1 MDPAGGRGRLGRQ
14 RLPSA
19 PGRSGRA
26 RRASRRPGPRRC
38 GLWRSR
44 TRSRAQPRPP
54 ASAAGVRGPEVT
66 ELQGAV
72 EMAQT
77 EQAQGSNPEAKALA
91 AKIVQDQTAEI
102 ADADA
107 ADAGLTRQAACLGG
121 AQASEQAVAVAR
133 PARLITT

>member
-1 MDPAGGRGRLGRQ
+1 
-14 RLPSA
+14 
-19 PGRSGRA
+19 
-26 RRASRRPGPRRC
+26 
-38 GLWRSR
+38 
-44 TRSRAQPRPP
+44 
-54 ASAAGVRGPEVT
+54 
-66 ELQGAV
+66 
-72 EMAQT
+72 MAQT

-133 PARLITT
+133 PARLITTCLGVKAPGVGTFGRCANLAPE